1 MMIVQVWHEGPRIF
15 MSALDLGFM
24 RVGNGER
31 CLVGLCQIIVASVNN
46 VTFIRNERVEVVKHI
61 I

>member
-1 MMIVQVWHEGPRIF
+1 

>member
-1 MMIVQVWHEGPRIF
+1 

-24 RVGNGER
+24 RVGNGEH
-31 CLVGLCQIIVASVNN
+31 CLVRLCQIIVASVNN
-46 VTFIRNERVEVVKHI
+46 VTFIRNERIEVVKHI